1 MLLYISLPYSGIF
14 KKKNTHTQKK
24 TKSKQNNNKKK
35 TTAGWLHSA
44 VTLKVIQT
52 QSKLTRSLQLLSL

>member
-1 MLLYISLPYSGIF
+1 MLLHISLLYSGVF
-14 KKKNTHTQKK
+14 KKKKKKK
-24 TKSKQNNNKKK
+24 TK

-44 VTLKVIQT
+44 ITLKVMQT